1 MASFLIDDTMMKQG
15 LNLKGSELLVFAF
28 ISSFSKKGLTMYES
42 EQSMSEHFPYSR
54 AQIGKTLCSL
64 VAKEF
69 IIRSEGKHPHR
80 QSYDY
85 SVNFTKVQ
93 EILASRCEESLQQDA
108 NKTDTQMPKNFAASG
123 EESSHNNISDKKVNN
138 ERDNKRLR
146 SPFNY
151 ILLNTRW
158 DMLIEEERWK
168 GKSNNALQVPYEL
181 LSRYDPPVALEMI
194 NYSLSNQY
202 RDIYEPKKEMIDKAR
217 NNASSFYEKETRARI
232 PKCRRMLEGLE
243 KLAPEELRPY
253 LPSVSHCIISER
265 KARISCTEAVSRWI
279 EANSKITFPL
289 LKSWTMGL
297 NLEYRTPVGKM

>member
-42 EQSMSEHFPYSR
+42 EQSLSEHFPYSR
-54 AQIGKTLCSL
+54 VQIGKALCSL
-64 VAKEF
+64 VAKDYV
-69 IIRSEGKHPHR
+69 IRSDTKHPHR

-85 SVNFTKVQ
+85 SVNLTKVQ
-93 EILASRCEESLQQDA
+93 EILASRCEESLQPDA
-108 NKTDTQMPKNFAASG
+108 NKANNQMLKNVAASG
-123 EESSHNNISDKKVNN
+123 EESSHNNISDKKFNN

-202 RDIYEPKKEMIDKAR
+202 KDIYEPKKEMIDKAR
-217 NNASSFYEKETRARI
+217 NSAPSFYEKETKARI
-232 PKCRRMLEGLE
+232 PRCRRMLEGLG

-253 LPSVSHCIISER
+253 LPSFSHCIISNHR
-265 KARISCTEAVSRWI
+265 ARITCPEAVRDWI
-279 EANSKITFPL
+279 ESNPEITFPL
-289 LKSWTMGL
+289 LRFWTMGL

>member
-42 EQSMSEHFPYSR
+42 EQSLSEHFPYSR
-54 AQIGKTLCSL
+54 VQIGKALCSL
-64 VAKEF
+64 VAKDYV
-69 IIRSEGKHPHR
+69 IRSDTKHPHR

-85 SVNFTKVQ
+85 SVNLTKVQ
-93 EILASRCEESLQQDA
+93 EILASRCEECLQLDA
-108 NKTDTQMPKNFAASG
+108 NKANNQMLKNVAASG
-123 EESSHNNISDKKVNN
+123 TESLHNNISDKKVNN
-138 ERDNKRLR
+138 EMDDKRPR
-146 SPFNY
+146 APFNY
-151 ILLNTRW
+151 VVLNMRW
-158 DMLIEEERWK
+158 NMLIEEERWK

-202 RDIYEPKKEMIDKAR
+202 RDIYEPKKEIIDKAK
-217 NNASSFYEKETRARI
+217 NNTSSFYEKETKARI
-232 PKCRRMLEGLE
+232 PKCRRMLEELE

-253 LPSVSHCIISER
+253 LPSISHCIISDR

-297 NLEYRTPVGKM
+297 NLEYRTPVGR